1 MSEKKIPMT
10 PLQRSYKNGLQAAY
24 GTETKELY
32 LYDIPED
39 KPLNEDILN
48 ETAAKL
54 VQAHP
59 FLCYGTE
66 QNAYEFVYGSGVYR
80 IGSVCTDNIDEFA
93 EKLFNEPL
101 KYVFEL
107 WTIQN
112 ENKKFLAVKTDG
124 MYFDANSQDILALE
138 IQTLL
143 SGETLD
149 NEDSFLTYAKNYSD
163 LKNDVFTDEEKEYW
177 KEISYVKAP
186 GIPIS
191 ENISDNIKT
200 AVIRQS
206 ITEST
211 YNRIADAAVK
221 CNVTLFAFLLTIFG
235 KAVSLYS
242 TEREFMLTLP
252 MDDRN
257 IGDNV
262 VKENSIG
269 LFADAMLFRFSD
281 EGRSIAETA
290 EDVQYNIMEAFDFS
304 RHPINEIYQY
314 IRSTG
319 ESRFS
324 APVSF
329 TDISSS
335 SVPQSKMKRISTRVQ
350 TSQLWI
356 EALFLK
362 CGTSYELNLTY
373 QVNVVPEFVASGI
386 AEIFCHTLESIAENS
401 EKMLNKASLDL
412 RASDIK
418 LIEDLNNTGG
428 TACDRSLYEL
438 VVSAFQ
444 KYQNRPALIS
454 LNRTLSYAELW
465 QKALSVGE
473 TVRRFLGDHKDKL
486 RVGIMLP
493 KSDRQIIAALGCV
506 LCGITYMP
514 IENELNAE
522 TIAVIVKNAELS
534 GIIVDDSLAD
544 KLSGDIVKIPYD
556 ENAEIKSEV
565 SYPVLLKDDIAVII
579 NTSGTTGIP
588 KSVLIKSAGIAN
600 CLCHTEKLYELNE
613 NDKVLALTNFCHDM
627 ALFDTFGLLICGG
640 TAVVPENDLQKDPAH
655 WCELM
660 DRFGVTVWNS
670 VPVFLEMLAAHC
682 DSVGITK
689 NTNIRCIDL
698 GGDWIRPSFAEKV
711 LNMFPNARFF
721 SVGGPT
727 ETTIW
732 NISHRITFD
741 DCKLPSIPYGRPF
754 PATKYYIINDR
765 RALCPVGISG
775 TMYVSGI
782 GVSAGYAGNADDSE
796 KRFTEY
802 EGCRYYNT
810 GDNGMYSPDGTVRI
824 LGRSDFQIKIHG
836 KRIEL
841 VGIENAAMNCKG
853 VKGAVCVLNK
863 TIGKLALFVTSD
875 EKIDEVSLTTMLAKK
890 LPEYMLPSSIV
901 SVDKFPVTRN
911 GKIDRKALENAEIS
925 NNKSVSND
933 IDKVTQKLLNI
944 CEQTLVNFQ
953 YDDSLNFYIM
963 GGDSLSSLEILKKIR
978 EEFGVD
984 LSITEM
990 MMYPSLNEWTELIKE
1005 RSCSADKTS
1014 EFLDSLCNELFG
1026 KPAEDE
1032 ICLFETDDPQANALK
1047 AAEKISSF
1055 TGKTGKTGTEI
1066 NVYRLLA
1073 YPFIRDWAA
1082 IISGGM

>member
-32 LYDIPED
+32 LYSIPED

-48 ETAAKL
+48 ETAEKL

-59 FLCYGTE
+59 FLCYGAE
-66 QNAYEFVYGSGVYR
+66 QNSYELVYGAGIYH
-80 IGSVCTDNIDEFA
+80 IGHVCTDNINEFA
-93 EKLFNEPL
+93 ENLFNEPL
-101 KYVFEL
+101 KYVFEFWL
-107 WTIQN
+107 IQN
-112 ENKKFLAVKTDG
+112 GNKKILAVKTDG
-124 MYFDANSQDILALE
+124 MYFDANSLDIFSSE

-143 SGETLD
+143 SGGTLD
-149 NEDSFLTYAKNYSD
+149 YEDSFLTYAKNYSE
-163 LKNDVFTDEEKEYW
+163 LKNEILTNEEKEYW
-177 KEISYVKAP
+177 KEISSVKAP
-186 GIPIS
+186 GLPIS
-191 ENISDNIKT
+191 ENVVDDIKT

-206 ITEST
+206 VTENV
-211 YNRIADAAVK
+211 YNSLADVAAE
-221 CNVTLFAFLLTIFG
+221 CNVTLFALLLTIFG
-235 KAVSLYS
+235 KSVSLYS
-242 TEREFMLTLP
+242 TEKEFMLTLP
-252 MDDRN
+252 MSDRN

-269 LFADAMLFRFSD
+269 LFADAMLFRFYD
-281 EGRSIAETA
+281 EGKSIAETA
-290 EDVQYNIMEAFDFS
+290 DDVQYNIMETFDFS
-304 RHPINEIYQY
+304 RRPINEIYQY

-356 EALFLK
+356 EAIFQK
-362 CGTSYELNLTY
+362 CGTNYELNLTY
-373 QVNVVPEFVASGI
+373 QTNIVPEFVASGI
-386 AEIFCHTLESIAENS
+386 TEIFCHTLESIAENS
-401 EKMLNKASLDL
+401 KKMLKNSSLDL
-412 RASDIK
+412 RASDIE
-418 LIEDLNNTGG
+418 LIENLNNTGEP
-428 TACDRSLYEL
+428 ACDCSLYEL
-438 VVSAFQ
+438 LASAFQ
-444 KYQNRPALIS
+444 KYESRSALIS
-454 LNRTLSYAELW
+454 LSRTLSYAELW

-473 TVRRFLGDHKDKL
+473 TVRKFLGNYKDKL

-493 KSDRQIIAALGCV
+493 KSDRQIIAGLGCI
-506 LCGITYMP
+506 LSGITYMP
-514 IENELNAE
+514 IENELTAE
-522 TIAVIVKNAELS
+522 TIAAIVRNAKLS
-534 GIIVDDSLAD
+534 GVITDNSLAD
-544 KLSGDIVKIPYD
+544 KLSGSDIVNIPYD
-556 ENAEIKSEV
+556 ENTEIKNEA
-565 SYPVLLKDDIAVII
+565 SYPVLSEDDVAVII

-600 CLCHTEKLYELNE
+600 CLCYTEKLFGLNK

-640 TAVVPENDLQKDPAH
+640 AAVIPENNLQKDPAH

-670 VPVFLEMLAAHC
+670 VPVFLEMYTAHC
-682 DSVGITK
+682 DSVGIIE

-711 LNMFPNARFF
+711 LKMFPNAKFF

-732 NISHRITFD
+732 NISHCVTFEN
-741 DCKLPSIPYGRPF
+741 CKLPSIPYGRPF

-765 RALCPVGISG
+765 HALCPVGISG

-841 VGIENAAMNCKG
+841 VGIENAAMSCTG

-863 TIGKLALFVTSD
+863 VIGKLVLFVTSD
-875 EKIDEVSLTTMLAKK
+875 EKINEVSLRNMLAKK
-890 LPEYMLPSSIV
+890 LPEYMLPSDIV
-901 SVDKFPVTRN
+901 SVNKFPVTRN

-925 NNKSVSND
+925 NNKSVSNGIGK
-933 IDKVTQKLLNI
+933 IDKVTQKLLQI
-944 CEQTLVNFQ
+944 CKETLINFQ

-990 MMYPSLNEWTELIKE
+990 MMYPSLNEWTEIIKE

-1014 EFLDSLCNELFG
+1014 EFLDSLCDELFG
-1026 KPAEDE
+1026 KSAEDG
-1032 ICLFETDDPQANALK
+1032 ICLFETDDPQANAVK

-1055 TGKTGKTGTEI
+1055 TGTEI

-1082 IISGGM
+1082 IISGGI